1 MVIFQ
6 RRPVIRREHQQ
17 GNSTPLKVLLIPD
30 ILIGGNEYFEA
41 VFLGMADQFTVF
53 HPVPAHLLGGFD
65 FVNCQEIPKRTRHA
79 FVGENPHASV

>member
-41 VFLGMADQFTVF
+41 VFLGMA
-53 HPVPAHLLGGFD
+53 
-65 FVNCQEIPKRTRHA
+65 EIPKRTRHA